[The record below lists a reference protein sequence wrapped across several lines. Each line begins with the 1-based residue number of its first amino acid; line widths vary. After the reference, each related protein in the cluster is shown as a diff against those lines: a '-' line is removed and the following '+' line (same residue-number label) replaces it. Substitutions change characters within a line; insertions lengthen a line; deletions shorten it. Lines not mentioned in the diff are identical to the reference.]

1 MRKIEGLTQEEK
13 VTLMEAYRN
22 GKKVQFRNHCHAILL
37 SQEGYKVSAISA
49 LYKVRSRTVYTW
61 FNRWESNGISG
72 LIPRKGRGVKAMLDS
87 LTKEQIEQV
96 KLTIKETPQN
106 LKMICENLSEILD
119 FKVTKHMLKRLLK
132 KNLITLGDDLESV

>member
-1 MRKIEGLTQEEK
+1 MRNIEGLTQEEK

-22 GKKVQFRNHCHAILL
+22 GKKVQFRTHCHAILL
-37 SQEGYKVSAISA
+37 SQEGYNVSAISA

-96 KLTIKETPQN
+96 KLAIKETPQN
-106 LKMICENLSEILD
+106 LKMICENLSRILD
-119 FKVTKHMLKRLLK
+119 FKVTKYMLKRLLK
-132 KNLITLGDDLESV
+132 KT